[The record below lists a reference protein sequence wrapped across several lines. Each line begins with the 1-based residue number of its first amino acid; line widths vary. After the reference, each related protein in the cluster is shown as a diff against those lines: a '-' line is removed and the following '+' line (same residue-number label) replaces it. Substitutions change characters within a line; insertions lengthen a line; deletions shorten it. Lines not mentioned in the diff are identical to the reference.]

1 MKCGPTLPQVKIA
14 VKKLVLAN
22 FCGHVTVIERHPR
35 TTPATLMAELEGAS
49 CVVTGASS
57 GIGRAAALL
66 FAENGAN
73 VLCVDMNSVDDT
85 VAMITGGG
93 AGRAVGMT
101 ADVSDEV
108 RGRGWSEEGGG

>member
-1 MKCGPTLPQVKIA
+1 
-14 VKKLVLAN
+14 
-22 FCGHVTVIERHPR
+22 
-35 TTPATLMAELEGAS
+35 MAELEGAS

>member
-1 MKCGPTLPQVKIA
+1 MIVGQVKCGPTLPQVKIA
-14 VKKLVLAN
+14 EFGSA
-22 FCGHVTVIERHPR
+22 FCGQWTEAPAR